1 VVSTKIPWR
10 SLSPE
15 ALKGVIEE
23 FVSREGTE
31 YGETEVSLEEK
42 VQQVMWQLEKGD
54 VMITFDD
61 QEQTCSIVQLGDV

>member
-1 VVSTKIPWR
+1 MVSTKIPWR
-10 SLSPE
+10 SLSPA
-15 ALKGVIEE
+15 ALNGVIEE

>member
-1 VVSTKIPWR
+1 MVTTKIPWR
-10 SLSPE
+10 SLSPA

-31 YGETEVSLEEK
+31 YGQSEVSLEKK

>member
-1 VVSTKIPWR
+1 MSTKIPWR

-61 QEQTCSIVQLGDV
+61 QQQTCSIVQLEDV

>member
-1 VVSTKIPWR
+1 MVSTKIPWR

>member
-1 VVSTKIPWR
+1 MVSTKIPWR
-10 SLSPE
+10 SLSPA

>member
-1 VVSTKIPWR
+1 MSTKIPWR
-10 SLSPE
+10 SLSPA

-31 YGETEVSLEEK
+31 YGEPEVSLEEK

-61 QEQTCSIVQLGDV
+61 QEQTCSIVQLGDL

>member
-1 VVSTKIPWR
+1 VSTKIPWR

-61 QEQTCSIVQLGDV
+61 QEQTCSIVQLEDV

>member
-1 VVSTKIPWR
+1 MTTKIPWR
-10 SLSPE
+10 SLSPA

-31 YGETEVSLEEK
+31 YGQSEVSLEKK

>member
-1 VVSTKIPWR
+1 MVSTKIPWR
-10 SLSPE
+10 SLSPA

-42 VQQVMWQLEKGD
+42 VQQVIWQLEKGD

>member
-1 VVSTKIPWR
+1 MVSTKIPWR
-10 SLSPE
+10 SLSPA

-61 QEQTCSIVQLGDV
+61 QEQTCSIVQLGDL